1 MRKPCTGMVK
11 PYRQMPAD
19 FRERFIEL
27 GWAEIGA
34 HYRAHDRTIARW
46 IEEAGGDELRNARSR
61 ATGMPHQPARRSA
74 RYIRGRT
81 LTPISERV
89 RGDRGGEENSGSE
102 QNG

>member
-1 MRKPCTGMVK
+1 MEK
-11 PYRQMPAD
+11 PYRPIPID

-27 GWAEIGA
+27 GWGEIGA

-46 IEEAGGDELRNARSR
+46 IEEAGGDELREARSTI
-61 ATGMPHQPARRSA
+61 TGKPHVPARRSA

-81 LTPISERV
+81 LTPISERA
-89 RGDRGGEENSGSE
+89 RGERGGEDNSGSE